1 MTSWTKM
8 AASKTGVSRRSI
20 LLSAVAASAS
30 AVTWPAFSAD
40 DSAQQPFS
48 ATDFLKSVGIGI
60 HLGHRDTPYYS
71 KFETVVELLQDLGI
85 KYLRDDAVF
94 STNITRDDEFYQR
107 VRKLVG
113 MGYRFDLVC
122 ADPLNAYIFLP
133 PRRLPDVYDWC
144 DGGVEI
150 FEGANEPNLI
160 TRPWANPAVSAEH
173 QRALFAVL
181 KGHAALRNVVLASPS
196 YIQNNVPIAE
206 NLSDAV
212 DWINIHPYPGM
223 EHPETN
229 GPGALTGFITGAQRV
244 FGKKPVLVSETGY
257 HTAVQTS
264 GAFLPVSEPIKTRY
278 LPRLLLWNFKNGVQ
292 RSYIYEL
299 MDSFNNGPTDPDSNF
314 GLATFEGTRKASF
327 LCVKQFL
334 SLFDRRLANAKD
346 TGQFRFDVSGN
357 SQDLQTAAFRRSD
370 GSHLVFAWLG
380 VSGWDSTTRMP
391 RPPVTRDVA
400 VLLGPKPRRLQCRQF
415 KDDGS
420 LVAKEIKPSGEGFE
434 INISDQLT
442 AFEIDI

>member
-1 MTSWTKM
+1 MPFWPKM
-8 AASKTGVSRRSI
+8 AVSKTALSRRSI
-20 LLSAVAASAS
+20 LRSAIAASVSTVA
-30 AVTWPAFSAD
+30 WPAFSAND
-40 DSAQQPFS
+40 GAQQPYS

-60 HLGHRDTPYYS
+60 HLGNRDTPYYS

-94 STNITRDDEFYQR
+94 WTNITRDNDFYQR

-122 ADPLNAYIFLP
+122 ADPLNAYIFVP
-133 PRRLPDVYDWC
+133 PRRLPEVYDWC

-160 TRPWANPAVSAEH
+160 ARPTANPAVSAEH
-173 QRALFAVL
+173 QRSLFAVV
-181 KGHAALRNVVLASPS
+181 KGHPVLRNVVLASPS
-196 YIQNNVPIAE
+196 YVLNNVPIAE

-244 FGKKPVLVSETGY
+244 LGKKPVLVSETGY

-264 GAFLPVSEPIKTRY
+264 SAFLPVSEPIKTRY
-278 LPRLLLWNFKNGVQ
+278 FPRLLLWDFKNGVQ

-299 MDSFNNGPTDPDSNF
+299 MDSFNKGLTDPDSNF
-314 GLATFEGTRKASF
+314 GLATFEGMRKASF

-334 SLFDRRLANAKD
+334 SLFDRPSASAKD

-357 SQDLQTAAFRRSD
+357 SQDLQTAAFRRND
-370 GSHLVFAWLG
+370 GSHLVFMWLG
-380 VSGWDSTTRMP
+380 VSGWDPTTRML
-391 RPPVTRDVA
+391 RSPVTRDVA
-400 VLLGPKPRRLQCRQF
+400 VLLGSKPRTLQCRQF

-420 LVAKEIKPSGEGFE
+420 LVAKETKQTEDGFE
-434 INISDQLT
+434 VKISDQVT